1 MNMMKITKSDS
12 MDQTIDLINASLQKT
27 TNQATIAANHVIN
40 KFNLRLLDGNK
51 EIEYNMY
58 QNQISDDSKNIWLM
72 WVKVLIN
79 ATMVIFKVWNSFAG
93 YSIDSL
99 KVDTEG

>member
-58 QNQISDDSKNIWLM
+58 QNQISDD
-72 WVKVLIN
+72 
-79 ATMVIFKVWNSFAG
+79 T
-93 YSIDSL
+93 
-99 KVDTEG
+99 